1 MILLLIYKS
10 IEICLHCNILVF
22 RLFICFRVKCGRKLF
37 FDAKMVTKLRLELG
51 YKNRFI
57 VINNGV
63 RKAMISYHYFDN
75 YFCKFWKINS
85 DFNRFVVDYFGPAVD
100 NNENQVI
107 TIAFLTNEK
116 QLSYYKIH

>member
-1 MILLLIYKS
+1 
-10 IEICLHCNILVF
+10 
-22 RLFICFRVKCGRKLF
+22 
-37 FDAKMVTKLRLELG
+37 MVTKLRLELG